1 MASCGDSR
9 VKVPASGHW
18 SPRRVTWVGL
28 GINAVLTVGKVAVG
42 LVFQS
47 QAILAD
53 GLHSASDL
61 VTDVAV
67 LWGLRVSGRPADHD
81 HHFGHLRAATLAAMF
96 VGAMLLLAAGWI
108 AIQALGTLRERHA
121 HVQPLVPLLWAVA
134 SLALKEWLFRVT
146 RAVGRRVGD
155 PSIEANA
162 WHHRTDA
169 FTSLAAAVGLGGVL
183 AGGAEW
189 AFLDHVTAV
198 GLAVYLGVVAVR
210 IVRESAAELMDRA
223 PDPGTMACIEG
234 VVASTPG
241 VRGHHAVRARHL
253 GNRVSMDIHVQVDPD
268 LTVRQGHDIATEV
281 ERRIRASSADVLHVV
296 VHVEPADDGS

>member
-1 MASCGDSR
+1 MTL
-9 VKVPASGHW
+9 PASEPW

-28 GINAVLTVGKVAVG
+28 VINVVLSVGKVAAG
-42 LVFQS
+42 LVFDS

-53 GLHSASDL
+53 GVHSASDL
-61 VTDVAV
+61 VTDGAV
-67 LWGLRVSGRPADHD
+67 LWGLRVSGRPADQD
-81 HHFGHLRAATLAAMF
+81 HHYGHRRAATLAAMF

-108 AIQALGTLRERHA
+108 ALQALGTLRDRHA
-121 HVQPLVPLLWAVA
+121 HVKPLVPLLWAAA
-134 SLALKEWLFRVT
+134 SVALKEWLFRVA

-169 FTSLAAAVGLGGVL
+169 FTSVAAAVGLGGVL
-183 AGGAEW
+183 VGGPQW

-198 GLAVYLGVVAVR
+198 GLAVYLGVVAVG
-210 IVRESAAELMDRA
+210 IVRGSAAELMDRA
-223 PDPGTMACIEG
+223 PDPRTMASIEG

-253 GNRVSMDIHVQVDPD
+253 GGRVSMDIHVQVDPD

-281 ERRIRASSADVLHVV
+281 ERRIRQASIGVVHVV
-296 VHVEPADDGS
+296 VHVEPADEE

>member
-1 MASCGDSR
+1 MT
-9 VKVPASGHW
+9 VPTSADW
-18 SPRRVTWVGL
+18 SPRRVTCVGL
-28 GINAVLTVGKVAVG
+28 AINTVLTVGKVVAG
-42 LVFQS
+42 LLFGS

-61 VTDVAV
+61 VTDAAV

-108 AIQALGTLRERHA
+108 AIQALWTLRERHA
-121 HVQPLVPLLWAVA
+121 HVQALVPFAWAVA
-134 SLALKEWLFRVT
+134 SVVLKEWLFRVT
-146 RAVGRRVGD
+146 RAVGRRVRD

-169 FTSLAAAVGLGGVL
+169 FTSVAAAVGLGGVM
-183 AGGAEW
+183 AGGPEW

-198 GLAVYLGVVAVR
+198 GLSVYLGVVAAGILR
-210 IVRESAAELMDRA
+210 QSASELMDRA
-223 PDPGTMACIEG
+223 PDPGTMASIKG
-234 VVASTPG
+234 IVASTPG

-253 GNRVSMDIHVQVDPD
+253 GGRVSMDIHVQVDPD

-281 ERRIRASSADVLHVV
+281 ERRIRASSVGVLHVV
-296 VHVEPADDGS
+296 VHVEPTDEGS